1 VAPQSLAQDPVA
13 TGLKPC
19 GALMSPVQAKHPMGL
34 DAEPIIAPLSL
45 WLQTD
50 RAGFYALHLP

>member
-1 VAPQSLAQDPVA
+1 
-13 TGLKPC
+13 
-19 GALMSPVQAKHPMGL
+19 MSPVQAKHPMGL